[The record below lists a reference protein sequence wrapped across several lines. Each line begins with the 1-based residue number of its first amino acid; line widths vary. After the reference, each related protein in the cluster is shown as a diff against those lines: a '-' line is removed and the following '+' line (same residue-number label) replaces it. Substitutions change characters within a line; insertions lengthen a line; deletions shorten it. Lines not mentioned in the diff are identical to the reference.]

1 MSMELGPYTNFHEL
15 NQDWFLNEFNK
26 VLKEWADMKKSFN
39 SLNDAF
45 NDLRNYVHDYFK
57 NLNVQK
63 EIDNKLDAM
72 AKDGSLTIILT
83 PTISKYVSDWLQKHI
98 TNPSNPPLDES
109 LTVRGAAA
117 DSLSVGFRSILVYN
131 NTITESNITNE
142 FNDLNNF
149 GTSYRNNSIIRYS
162 NLDQTLVN
170 NAPIYP
176 LNGLL
181 LNLTVEP
188 TSTYNYQIFI
198 ADSGYIFFRFNNGQW
213 FCNNDYD
220 YLKAYGATF
229 TPSNLPES
237 LYRDLNNLVTSGG
250 RNNLILRYSG
260 TGDSVKNLPVKDYSG
275 FIISMSVDKNNQYC
289 CQLAISDDNKLYYRS
304 GTNEWKNVNKEYHY
318 YFTTAKDIFNAL
330 TTLNNGIID
339 LYAREYD
346 LYTGLY
352 ENLILNDDVDRHWI
366 NGNLIING
374 SNATL
379 KCHIPDSVANAHFDS
394 TNSTSIMDIRGGN
407 VQINNII
414 FDCYNTRY
422 CVHYESLQDTSAY
435 FGKLSINNCTFK
447 YSRNV
452 NDLNSECI
460 GIGANNGQLFE
471 IRNCKFY
478 NDIKGAVYLH
488 GRDDTF
494 GGLNMENCYVES
506 ANGYGLT
513 LSQYTGNTMPIKI
526 NVINCIIPETHVQV
540 QAGGNENVQFEIT
553 IINSKTIIT
562 KDNNVKYLYNP
573 LVLNTIV

>member
-1 MSMELGPYTNFHEL
+1 ME
-15 NQDWFLNEFNK
+15 
-26 VLKEWADMKKSFN
+26 
-39 SLNDAF
+39 
-45 NDLRNYVHDYFK
+45 
-57 NLNVQK
+57 
-63 EIDNKLDAM
+63 
-72 AKDGSLTIILT
+72 KDGSLTIILQ
-83 PTISKYVSDWLQKHI
+83 PTISKYVSEWLQNHI

-109 LTVRGAAA
+109 LTIRGSAA
-117 DSLSVGFRSILVYN
+117 DSLSVGNRCVLVYN

-149 GTSYRNNSIIRYS
+149 GTSYRNNSIIRY
-162 NLDQTLVN
+162 NNIDQAHVN

-181 LNLTVEP
+181 LNLTIEP
-188 TSTYNYQIFI
+188 TSKYNYQVFI
-198 ADSGYIFFRFNNGQW
+198 ADNGDIFFRYNNGQW
-213 FCNNDYD
+213 YCNKDYD
-220 YLKAYGATF
+220 YLKAYGATL

-237 LYRDLNNLVTSGG
+237 LYRDLNNLVTNGG

-260 TGDSVKNLPVKDYSG
+260 TGDSVKNLPIKDYSG
-275 FIISMSVDKNNQYC
+275 FIISMSVDKTNPYC

-318 YFTTAKDIFNAL
+318 YFSTASDIFNAL
-330 TTLNNGIID
+330 TTLDNGIID

-352 ENLILNDDVDRHWI
+352 ENLILNDNIDRHWI

-379 KCHIPDSVANAHFDS
+379 KCHIPASVANAHFES

-407 VQINNII
+407 VQINNVI

-422 CVHYESLQDTSAY
+422 CVHYESLQDSSAY
-435 FGKLSINNCTFK
+435 FAKLSFNNCTFK

-452 NDLNSECI
+452 NDLNAECI

-488 GRDDTF
+488 GRDDAF
-494 GGLNMENCYVES
+494 GGLNIENCYVNS
-506 ANGYGLT
+506 ASGYGLT
-513 LSQYTGNTMPIKI
+513 LSQYTGNTRPIKI
-526 NVINCIIPETHVQV
+526 NVINSIIPETHVQV
-540 QAGGNENVQFEIT
+540 QPGGNENVQFEIT
-553 IINSKTIIT
+553 IINSKTNIT
-562 KDNNVKYLYNP
+562 KDNNVKYLYDP